1 MSRLMRD
8 LPKHVL
14 YYVPRTIKNSFRNS
28 IVFPKKCNNIINMNV
43 DIYYGK

>member
-14 YYVPRTIKNSFRNS
+14 YCVPRTSNSFRNS